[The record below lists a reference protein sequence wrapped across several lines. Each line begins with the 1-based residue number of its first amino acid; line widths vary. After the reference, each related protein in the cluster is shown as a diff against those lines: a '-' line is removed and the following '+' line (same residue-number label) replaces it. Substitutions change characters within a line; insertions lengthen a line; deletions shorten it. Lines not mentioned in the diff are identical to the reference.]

1 MDTFGIVMLTLVA
14 FGGYFI
20 GRWSTQ
26 GSSWESAAK
35 SLNESCNRWRECAAG
50 WEKVANDWREKVENE
65 DSVH

>member
-50 WEKVANDWREKVENE
+50 WEQMANKWREIAENE
-65 DSVH
+65 DTMR